1 MLLRKMRVYQPQ
13 MLKLA
18 TFMEAFSTAGRM
30 SALQMRDGYI
40 ACQSEGMAMHL
51 SLLAEVFRRHA
62 REMYELG
69 ATNKDFSVFAAVAS
83 TQPSPLT
90 ELTLE
95 GFPRTSKDDTDACT
109 DLQPKIIWNAGKEVM
124 DIKSEEADNDKKEL
138 RLWPWHGSLH

>member
-1 MLLRKMRVYQPQ
+1 

-18 TFMEAFSTAGRM
+18 TFMQAFSTAGLSM

-51 SLLAEVFRRHA
+51 SLLAEVFLRHA

-109 DLQPKIIWNAGKEVM
+109 ELQLEIIWNLEVRC
-124 DIKSEEADNDKKEL
+124 STFRFERSPSGSVFLGGAASRTRVGL
-138 RLWPWHGSLH
+138 RSNSTHGLIG

>member
-1 MLLRKMRVYQPQ
+1 MLLRRMRV
-13 MLKLA
+13 LKLA

-51 SLLAEVFRRHA
+51 SLLAEVFLRHA

-69 ATNKDFSVFAAVAS
+69 AMNKDFSVFAAVAS

-90 ELTLE
+90 ELTLKE
-95 GFPRTSKDDTDACT
+95 FPRTSKDDMDACT
-109 DLQPKIIWNAGKEVM
+109 ELQLKIIWNAGKEVM
-124 DIKSEEADNDKKEL
+124 DIKFEEADKDKKKL
-138 RLWPWHGSLH
+138 RRWPWHGSLH